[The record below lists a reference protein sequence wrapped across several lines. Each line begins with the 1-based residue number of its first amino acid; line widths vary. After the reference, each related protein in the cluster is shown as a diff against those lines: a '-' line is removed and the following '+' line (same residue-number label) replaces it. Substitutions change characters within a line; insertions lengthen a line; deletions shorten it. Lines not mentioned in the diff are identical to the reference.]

1 MDLIKIVAIGII
13 ASLIVVIVKQE
24 KPEIALIVGIAAA
37 VSILIILVNYL
48 TEVLGIFSLIVDRT
62 GIDQSLFSAIIKI
75 IGVGYLA
82 EFSAGICED
91 SGNKSI
97 GEKISFGGKI
107 VILIL
112 SLPILTAVIDV
123 IINLA

>member
-1 MDLIKIVAIGII
+1 MDIIKIAAIGII
-13 ASLIVVIVKQE
+13 ASIIIMVIKQD
-24 KPEIALIVGIAAA
+24 KPEIALLIGIAAA

-48 TEVLGIFSLIVDRT
+48 TEVIGMFSLIVSKT
-62 GIDQSLFSAIIKI
+62 GIDSGLFSAIIKI
-75 IGVGYLA
+75 IGVGYIT
-82 EFSAGICED
+82 EFSASICED

-107 VILIL
+107 IILIL

-123 IINLA
+123 IVSFV

>member
-13 ASLIVVIVKQE
+13 SSIIVVILKQE
-24 KPEIALIVGIAAA
+24 RPEIALIVGIAAA

-48 TEVLGIFSLIVDRT
+48 TEVLGVFSSIVDKT
-62 GIDQSLFSAIIKI
+62 GIDQGLFSAIIKI

-107 VILIL
+107 IILIL

-123 IINLA
+123 IISLA